1 MQMSKLNYV
10 ILNHHIFLN
19 IKLKLFP
26 DKETIDVL
34 FISISFLFIDL
45 LWLLNV
51 ILESISIFFY
61 STPEP
66 FRFQ

>member
-1 MQMSKLNYV
+1 MQISKLNYF
-10 ILNHHIFLN
+10 ILNQHIFLN

-26 DKETIDVL
+26 DEENIVAL
-34 FISISFLFIDL
+34 SISISFLFIDL
-45 LWLLNV
+45 LWRLNV
-51 ILESISIFFY
+51 IRESISIFFY